1 MQSRPT
7 ARPSDDPELPPDQRA
22 RERLLLLRAR
32 HAQSLKAR
40 YLVVAVSVAM
50 ALVDAAVDLVPAP
63 WVVLLA
69 LPGLIAAANG
79 AADWAAR
86 RGRWRPWHFG
96 ALLGV
101 DTLLIAATVVALGP
115 SGYVGLP
122 FLLTAVA
129 THALGLPRA
138 ARVQLA
144 AAAVV
149 YPAARAIGLTLS
161 PAAAAGSAH
170 PFGAVLLETACL
182 VGLGW
187 FALQGPARF
196 TYRVRRARRAIG
208 ALERGDF
215 AARLPTTALD
225 ELGFLGLSFN
235 STAEALG
242 GAVEGLR
249 RSEARFRS
257 LVQHSSDVVFV
268 IDAAG
273 RVAYVSPA
281 VEREYGHPPDA
292 VVGRPAISLVHPD
305 DAAGV
310 AAEFAARLAEP
321 GALARGGHRIRRADG
336 AWRAVEWV
344 GVNLLHD
351 PAVGGVV
358 YNTRDVTERAALE
371 AELARRAF
379 TDALT
384 GLPNRACF
392 HDRAVQA
399 LARVERAGGGPGV
412 AVLLLDLDDFKTVN
426 DSLGHPAGDALL
438 VQAARRL
445 LAATRG
451 CDTVARLGGDEFAV
465 LLEGVRADA
474 EAEVVA
480 ARVIGSLGKPFAI
493 DAGAAA
499 DARLDVQTSASVG
512 IARSSPAADVD
523 ALLRD
528 ADAAMYRAK
537 RRGGGAHELF
547 APALHD
553 AARERLTVQAD
564 LRRALDG
571 DPAGG
576 ELFVVYQ
583 PIVGMDDGRVAA
595 VEALARWRH
604 PRRGLVPPAEFVP
617 VAEQTGLVE
626 ALGRFVLAA
635 ACRQGAAWAALGARV
650 RVGVNLSARQLP
662 TAAAD
667 ARLALDAA
675 GLAPDRLTLEVTE
688 STLVGDTE
696 AAHAA
701 LAAIKALGVGL
712 AVDDFGTGYSS
723 LAYLQRFPM
732 DVLKIDKSFVD
743 GVAGQ
748 GRGAALARTIVA
760 LGDSL
765 GMFTVA
771 EGVETEAQRAALLA
785 LGCRFGQGYLF
796 ARPMPPD
803 EVTPLLLAPLPPVPG
818 GAPWRPTARPV
829 AAAAGP
835 TTAGPATAG
844 VHAAAVMPDA
854 CHAEAMALATA
865 SARSGAASAST
876 DEPAP
881 LSVAPHAPAAR
892 AAAHTAS

>member
-1 MQSRPT
+1 MSHRT
-7 ARPSDDPELPPDQRA
+7 ASVVDPALPQDQHA
-22 RERLLLLRAR
+22 RERVLLLEAR
-32 HAQSLKAR
+32 HRQGIKAR
-40 YLVVAVSVAM
+40 YLVAAVSL
-50 ALVDAAVDLVPAP
+50 ALALGDAAADLTPAP
-63 WVVLLA
+63 WQLLLA
-69 LPGLIAAANG
+69 SPGLTAAANA
-79 AADWAAR
+79 AADLAAR
-86 RGRWRPWHFG
+86 RGRGHGWHFW
-96 ALLGV
+96 ALILI
-101 DTLLIAATVVALGP
+101 DTAVIAATVVALGVH
-115 SGYVGLP
+115 GHLALL
-122 FLLTAVA
+122 FLLTAVGA
-129 THALGLPRA
+129 HAAGLPRA

-144 AAAVV
+144 GAVLV
-149 YPAARAIGLTLS
+149 YPPARALGLALYGG
-161 PAAAAGSAH
+161 AAAG
-170 PFGAVLLETACL
+170 FGTVAIETACFAA
-182 VGLGW
+182 LGYL
-187 FALQGPARF
+187 ALQGPARF
-196 TYRVRRARRAIG
+196 TYRVRRARRALG
-208 ALERGDF
+208 ALERGEF
-215 AARLPTTALD
+215 SARLPTKALD
-225 ELGFLGLSFN
+225 DLGFLGLSYN
-235 STAEALG
+235 STAAALG
-242 GAVEGLR
+242 DAVERLR
-249 RSEARFRS
+249 HSEARFRS
-257 LVQHSSDVVFV
+257 LVQHSTDVIFV
-268 IDAAG
+268 VG
-273 RVAYVSPA
+273 RDTRVRYVSPS
-281 VEREYGHPPDA
+281 VEREYGHAPEA
-292 VVGRPAISLVHPD
+292 LVGRDSAHLVFPD
-305 DAAGV
+305 DLPAAAAAFHELLAAGAGGV
-310 AAEFAARLAEP
+310 ARVAYRL
-321 GALARGGHRIRRADG
+321 RHADG
-336 AWRAVEWV
+336 SLRSVEAV
-344 GVNLLHD
+344 GTNLLDD
-351 PAVGGVV
+351 PAVEGIV

-371 AELARRAF
+371 AELAHRAF
-379 TDALT
+379 TDGLT
-384 GLPNRACF
+384 GLANRARF
-392 HDRAVQA
+392 HDRAAHA
-399 LARVERAGGGPGV
+399 LARAGRDGGGV

-438 VQAARRL
+438 RGVAERL
-445 LAATRG
+445 LDATRG
-451 CDTVARLGGDEFAV
+451 SDTVARLGGDEFAV

-480 ARVIGSLGKPFAI
+480 TRVIGSLGKPFAI

-512 IARSSPAADVD
+512 IARSCPAADVD

-667 ARLALDAA
+667 ARLALEAA
-675 GLAPDRLTLEVTE
+675 GLPPDRLTLEVTE

-771 EGVETEAQRAALLA
+771 EGVETEAQRRRCSRSAAGSGRA
-785 LGCRFGQGYLF
+785 TCS
-796 ARPMPPD
+796 
-803 EVTPLLLAPLPPVPG
+803 PG
-818 GAPWRPTARPV
+818 RCRPTR
-829 AAAAGP
+829 
-835 TTAGPATAG
+835 
-844 VHAAAVMPDA
+844 
-854 CHAEAMALATA
+854 
-865 SARSGAASAST
+865 
-876 DEPAP
+876 
-881 LSVAPHAPAAR
+881 
-892 AAAHTAS
+892 

>member
-1 MQSRPT
+1 
-7 ARPSDDPELPPDQRA
+7 
-22 RERLLLLRAR
+22 
-32 HAQSLKAR
+32 
-40 YLVVAVSVAM
+40 
-50 ALVDAAVDLVPAP
+50 
-63 WVVLLA
+63 
-69 LPGLIAAANG
+69 
-79 AADWAAR
+79 
-86 RGRWRPWHFG
+86 
-96 ALLGV
+96 
-101 DTLLIAATVVALGP
+101 
-115 SGYVGLP
+115 
-122 FLLTAVA
+122 
-129 THALGLPRA
+129 
-138 ARVQLA
+138 
-144 AAAVV
+144 
-149 YPAARAIGLTLS
+149 
-161 PAAAAGSAH
+161 
-170 PFGAVLLETACL
+170 
-182 VGLGW
+182 
-187 FALQGPARF
+187 
-196 TYRVRRARRAIG
+196 
-208 ALERGDF
+208 
-215 AARLPTTALD
+215 
-225 ELGFLGLSFN
+225 
-235 STAEALG
+235 
-242 GAVEGLR
+242 
-249 RSEARFRS
+249 
-257 LVQHSSDVVFV
+257 
-268 IDAAG
+268 
-273 RVAYVSPA
+273 
-281 VEREYGHPPDA
+281 
-292 VVGRPAISLVHPD
+292 
-305 DAAGV
+305 
-310 AAEFAARLAEP
+310 
-321 GALARGGHRIRRADG
+321 
-336 AWRAVEWV
+336 
-344 GVNLLHD
+344 
-351 PAVGGVV
+351 
-358 YNTRDVTERAALE
+358 
-371 AELARRAF
+371 
-379 TDALT
+379 
-384 GLPNRACF
+384 
-392 HDRAVQA
+392 
-399 LARVERAGGGPGV
+399 
-412 AVLLLDLDDFKTVN
+412 
-426 DSLGHPAGDALL
+426 
-438 VQAARRL
+438 
-445 LAATRG
+445 
-451 CDTVARLGGDEFAV
+451 VARLGGDEFAV

-480 ARVIGSLGKPFAI
+480 ARVLGSLGKPFAI
-493 DAGAAA
+493 ADAGAEAA

-512 IARSSPAADVD
+512 IARSSAGADVD

-583 PIVGMDDGRVAA
+583 PIVGMDDGRVTG

-604 PRRGLVPPAEFVP
+604 PRRGLVPPVEFVP

-635 ACRQGAAWAALGARV
+635 ACRQGAAWAAMGARV

-675 GLAPDRLTLEVTE
+675 GLPPDLLTLEVTE

-712 AVDDFGTGYSS
+712 ALDDFGTGYSS

-748 GRGAALARTIVA
+748 GRGSALARTIVA

-818 GAPWRPTARPV
+818 GEPWRPMARP

-844 VHAAAVMPDA
+844 VHAVAVTPDV
-854 CHAEAMALATA
+854 CHAAAIAFATA
-865 SARSGAASAST
+865 SARSGGASATT